1 MSARLKKVLDFI
13 ESSGEQLAGCCSEEE
28 GLALAEKLAPD
39 MAYCTVR
46 NWTIADLDLAEP
58 EKHLFVEQGILPSLL
73 YAERVLTDSACRFS
87 PGDWVRRWSGNQLPM
102 PRRSVS
108 KIRRPCV
115 NNRPNTTNGWRLSN
129 NSAPL
134 TNNML
139 GS

>member
-13 ESSGEQLAGCCSEEE
+13 ESSGEPLPGCCSEEE

-58 EKHLFVEQGILPSLL
+58 EKYLFAEQGILPSLL

-87 PGDWVRRWSGNQLPM
+87 PGDWVRSTPLQRFSDGCLFQT
-102 PRRSVS
+102 R
-108 KIRRPCV
+108 
-115 NNRPNTTNGWRLSN
+115 NTIYVLVGPGCRKTVDPTVVMGFF
-129 NSAPL
+129 
-134 TNNML
+134 
-139 GS
+139 